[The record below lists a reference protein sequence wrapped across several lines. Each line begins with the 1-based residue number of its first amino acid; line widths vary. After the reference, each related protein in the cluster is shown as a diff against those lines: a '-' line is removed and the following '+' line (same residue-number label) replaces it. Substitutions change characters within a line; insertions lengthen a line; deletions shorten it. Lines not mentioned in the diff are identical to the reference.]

1 MTRDTR
7 FVIEE
12 MLDHIDYISGKVSG
26 KSVDEFGA
34 DRDVRQSIER
44 SLEII
49 SEASRGLPDE
59 LKERRPEIP
68 WRSVAD
74 FGNVLRHGYF
84 ALNQNVIWRIITE
97 DLPTLRIA
105 LDALRRAVPEG

>member
-12 MLDHIDYISGKVSG
+12 MLDHIDYVAARTRNKTI
-26 KSVDEFGA
+26 DEFWI
-34 DRDVRQSIER
+34 DRDIRQSVER

-49 SEASRGLPDE
+49 SEASRGLPAE
-59 LKERRPEIP
+59 LKERQPDIP
-68 WRSVAD
+68 WRKVAD

-84 ALNQNVIWRIITE
+84 ALNKNVIWHIIME

-105 LDALRRAVPEG
+105 LNALRRDVPE